1 MKTIKELYDWAVS
14 HGAVD
19 FPVGLQYKDSGGS
32 YLGDTFHDGVPVFA
46 QIEEFD
52 EQKFVL
58 LS

>member
-1 MKTIKELYDWAVS
+1 MKTIKELYDWAVL
-14 HGAVD
+14 HGAED
-19 FPVGLQYKDSGGS
+19 FPVGLQYQDSGGS
-32 YLGDTFHDGVPVFA
+32 YLGDTFFA